1 MRHGLAAICTTLM
14 ITVATGAPAIAD
26 EVVTPVDVGTA
37 GTTTQPIEAAP
48 EPTPSPDHA
57 VVQDIQIESI
67 QVGVANTGDNLST
80 TDTPSARSNGTPATD
95 LGTGSTSAVGS
106 SDSTAIAQRVVTDL
120 HDDATADIVQI
131 SIVFN
136 IGAGMADS
144 GDNALSSG
152 ASARGDGT
160 IATGSAAAIGNSAQ
174 TYVTQ
179 GAQAQAGSGENDQV
193 RQQSATL
200 QIGLSMANSGANVIS
215 ATIMSGGLATART
228 GDATA
233 IGNLSS
239 TAIDQVVSAT
249 GRGNA
254 VLHIEQRATV
264 VNLGIAFAGTGG
276 NQVGTDF
283 SAALMRGDGDALEQL
298 LNLILPALFASAD
311 SATGPAAGTI
321 STGDA
326 TAIGNRSNTRVL
338 QMAIGKAD
346 SGSIDI
352 RQDVMVVNAGAASAT
367 TGNNSIG
374 AGDQRSALAL
384 GAQEVVSQLTSFVRS
399 MLADIN
405 QWASGSDSSSG
416 FGSRALTTR
425 FGDFDI
431 GIDRSVVASSA
442 AGTASA
448 VTTRQ
453 LAAVINLAVAR
464 SNSGG
469 NRTRVAI
476 TEPELAAVLTDP
488 SVVKVLEGTGVGAV
502 LVAGMTRPLLIV
514 TGNASATNTSV
525 LVVCQRANFAEPA
538 CLGPATAEV
547 SPPTVT
553 PSTVTPT
560 AVTPPT
566 VTPPAATPPAAA
578 PPTVPPTP
586 AAEAPTTE
594 PAAKV
599 AGPVQ
604 QSPGMRSL
612 PATGSDPS
620 RLILAAFILLLFGS
634 SLMVVSQRQT

>member
-1 MRHGLAAICTTLM
+1 MRVRHGLAAICTTLM
-14 ITVATGAPAIAD
+14 ITVVTGAPARAD
-26 EVVTPVDVGTA
+26 EVVPPVDGGTA
-37 GTTTQPIEAAP
+37 VTTTQPVEAAP
-48 EPTPSPDHA
+48 EPTSPPDHA

-80 TDTPSARSNGTPATD
+80 TDTPSAPPGSGTPATD
-95 LGTGSTSAVGS
+95 LGTGSASAVGS
-106 SDSTAIAQRVVTDL
+106 SDSTAIGQRVVTDL
-120 HDDATADIVQI
+120 HDDAKADIVQI

-136 IGAGMADS
+136 IGAAMADS
-144 GDNALSSG
+144 GNNQLSSG
-152 ASARGDGT
+152 ASARGDGFVS
-160 IATGSAAAIGNSAQ
+160 TGSAAAIGNSAD

-179 GAQAQAGSGENDQV
+179 GANAQAGSGENDQV

-200 QIGLSMANSGANVIS
+200 QLGLSMANSGANVIS
-215 ATIMSGGLATART
+215 ATLTTGGPATART
-228 GDATA
+228 GTATA
-233 IGNLSS
+233 VGNLSS
-239 TAIDQVVSAT
+239 TAIDQVVSAS

-276 NQVGTDF
+276 NQVGSDF
-283 SAALMRGDGDALEQL
+283 SAALRRGDEDALDQL
-298 LNLILPALFASAD
+298 LNLILPALLASAD
-311 SATGPAAGTI
+311 SASGPGAGTV

-338 QMAIGKAD
+338 QMAVGEAD
-346 SGSIDI
+346 SGSVDI

-374 AGDQRSALAL
+374 AGDRRSALAP
-384 GAQEVVSQLTSFVRS
+384 GAQEIVSQLTSFVRS

-442 AGTASA
+442 SGTASA

-464 SNSGG
+464 ANSGG
-469 NRTRVAI
+469 NRTSVAI
-476 TEPELAAVLTDP
+476 TEPDLAAVFTDP
-488 SVVKVLEGTGVGAV
+488 SVVTALEGTGAGAV

-514 TGNASATNTSV
+514 TGNATATNTSI
-525 LVVCQRANFAEPA
+525 LVVCQRADFAELA
-538 CLGPATAEV
+538 CLGPTTGETSPPDTQPPAATQPSATQP
-547 SPPTVT
+547 SAAQPSAAAPTVT
-553 PSTVTPT
+553 P
-560 AVTPPT
+560 
-566 VTPPAATPPAAA
+566 
-578 PPTVPPTP
+578 TP
-586 AAEAPTTE
+586 AAIAPATE
-594 PAAKV
+594 PAPQI
-599 AGPVQ
+599 AGPVRR
-604 QSPGMRSL
+604 SAEVVSL

-620 RLILAAFILLLFGS
+620 RLILAAFALLLLGS
-634 SLMVVSQRQT
+634 SLMVVSRRAT

>member
-1 MRHGLAAICTTLM
+1 MRVRHGLAAICATLM
-14 ITVATGAPAIAD
+14 ITVATGAPARAD
-26 EVVTPVDVGTA
+26 EVVPPVDGGTA
-37 GTTTQPIEAAP
+37 VTTTQPIEAAP
-48 EPTPSPDHA
+48 EPTTPPDHA

-80 TDTPSARSNGTPATD
+80 TDTPSAPESGTPATD
-95 LGTGSTSAVGS
+95 LGTGSASAVGS
-106 SDSTAIAQRVVTDL
+106 SDSTAIGQRVVTDL
-120 HDDATADIVQI
+120 HDDAKADIVQI

-136 IGAGMADS
+136 IGAAMADS
-144 GDNALSSG
+144 GNNQLSSG
-152 ASARGDGT
+152 ASARGDGFVS
-160 IATGSAAAIGNSAQ
+160 TGSAAAIGNSAD

-179 GAQAQAGSGENDQV
+179 GANAQAGSGENDQV

-200 QIGLSMANSGANVIS
+200 QLGLSMANSGANVIS
-215 ATIMSGGLATART
+215 ATLTTGGPATART
-228 GDATA
+228 GTATA
-233 IGNLSS
+233 VGNLSS
-239 TAIDQVVSAT
+239 TAIDQVVSAS

-276 NQVGTDF
+276 NQVGSDF
-283 SAALMRGDGDALEQL
+283 SAALRRGDEDALDQL
-298 LNLILPALFASAD
+298 LNLILPALLASAD
-311 SATGPAAGTI
+311 SASGPGAGTV

-338 QMAIGKAD
+338 QMAVGEAD
-346 SGSIDI
+346 SGSVDI

-374 AGDQRSALAL
+374 AGDRRSALAP
-384 GAQEVVSQLTSFVRS
+384 GAQEIVSQLTSFVRS

-405 QWASGSDSSSG
+405 QWASGSDSGSG

-442 AGTASA
+442 TGTASA

-464 SNSGG
+464 ANSGG
-469 NRTRVAI
+469 NRTSVAI
-476 TEPELAAVLTDP
+476 TEPDLAAVFTDP
-488 SVVKVLEGTGVGAV
+488 SVVTALEGTGAGAV

-525 LVVCQRANFAEPA
+525 LVVCQRADFAELA
-538 CLGPATAEV
+538 CLGPTTGETSPPDTQPATQPSATQP
-547 SPPTVT
+547 SAAAPTVT
-553 PSTVTPT
+553 P
-560 AVTPPT
+560 
-566 VTPPAATPPAAA
+566 
-578 PPTVPPTP
+578 TP
-586 AAEAPTTE
+586 AAIAPATE
-594 PAAKV
+594 PAPQI
-599 AGPVQ
+599 AGPVRR
-604 QSPGMRSL
+604 SAEVVSL

-620 RLILAAFILLLFGS
+620 RLILAAFVLLLLGS
-634 SLMVVSQRQT
+634 SLMVVSRRAT

>member
-1 MRHGLAAICTTLM
+1 
-14 ITVATGAPAIAD
+14 
-26 EVVTPVDVGTA
+26 
-37 GTTTQPIEAAP
+37 
-48 EPTPSPDHA
+48 

-80 TDTPSARSNGTPATD
+80 TDTPSAPGSGTSATD
-95 LGTGSTSAVGS
+95 LGTGSASAVGS
-106 SDSTAIAQRVVTDL
+106 SDSTAIGQRVVTDL
-120 HDDATADIVQI
+120 HDDAKADIVQI

-136 IGAGMADS
+136 IGAAMADS
-144 GDNALSSG
+144 GNNALSSG
-152 ASARGDGT
+152 ASARGDGS
-160 IATGSAAAIGNSAQ
+160 ISTGSAAAIGNSAD

-179 GAQAQAGSGENDQV
+179 GANAQAGSGENDQV

-200 QIGLSMANSGANVIS
+200 QLGLSMANSGANVIS
-215 ATIMSGGLATART
+215 ATLTTGGPATART
-228 GDATA
+228 GEATA

-276 NQVGTDF
+276 NQVGSDF
-283 SAALMRGDGDALEQL
+283 SAALRRGDEDALDQL

-311 SATGPAAGTI
+311 GASDPGAGTV

-338 QMAIGKAD
+338 QMAVGEAD
-346 SGSIDI
+346 SGSVDI

-374 AGDQRSALAL
+374 AGDQRSALAP
-384 GAQEVVSQLTSFVRS
+384 GAQEIVSQLTSFVRS

-431 GIDRSVVASSA
+431 GIDRSVVASSG

-469 NRTRVAI
+469 NRTSVAI
-476 TEPELAAVLTDP
+476 TEPELAAVFTDP
-488 SVVKVLEGTGVGAV
+488 SVVTALEGTGAGAV

-525 LVVCQRANFAEPA
+525 LVVCQRADFAELA
-538 CLGPATAEV
+538 CLGPTTGETSPPDTQPPASQPPATQPPATQA
-547 SPPTVT
+547 SAAAPTVT
-553 PSTVTPT
+553 PT
-560 AVTPPT
+560 
-566 VTPPAATPPAAA
+566 PAATAPA
-578 PPTVPPTP
+578 
-586 AAEAPTTE
+586 TE
-594 PAAKV
+594 PARQI
-599 AGPVQ
+599 AGPVRR
-604 QSPGMRSL
+604 SAEVVSL

-620 RLILAAFILLLFGS
+620 RLILAAFALLLLGS
-634 SLMVVSQRQT
+634 SLMVVSRRAT

>member
-1 MRHGLAAICTTLM
+1 MRVRHGLAAICATLM
-14 ITVATGAPAIAD
+14 ITVVTGAPARAD
-26 EVVTPVDVGTA
+26 EVVPPVDGGTA
-37 GTTTQPIEAAP
+37 VTTTQPVEAAP
-48 EPTPSPDHA
+48 EPTSPPDHA

-80 TDTPSARSNGTPATD
+80 TDTPSAPPGSGTPATD
-95 LGTGSTSAVGS
+95 LGTGSASAVGS
-106 SDSTAIAQRVVTDL
+106 SDSTAIGQRVVTDL
-120 HDDATADIVQI
+120 HDDAKADIVQI

-136 IGAGMADS
+136 IGAAMADS
-144 GDNALSSG
+144 GNNQLSSG
-152 ASARGDGT
+152 ASARGDGFVS
-160 IATGSAAAIGNSAQ
+160 TGSAAAIGNSAD

-179 GAQAQAGSGENDQV
+179 GANARAESGENDQV

-200 QIGLSMANSGANVIS
+200 QLGLSMANSGANVIS
-215 ATIMSGGLATART
+215 ATLTTGGPATART
-228 GDATA
+228 GTATA
-233 IGNLSS
+233 VGNLSS
-239 TAIDQVVSAT
+239 TAIDQVVSAS

-276 NQVGTDF
+276 NQVGSDF
-283 SAALMRGDGDALEQL
+283 SAALRRGDEDALDQL
-298 LNLILPALFASAD
+298 LNLILPALLASAD
-311 SATGPAAGTI
+311 SASGPGAGTV

-338 QMAIGKAD
+338 QMAVGEAD
-346 SGSIDI
+346 SGSVDI

-374 AGDQRSALAL
+374 AGDRRSALAP
-384 GAQEVVSQLTSFVRS
+384 GAQEIVSQLTSFVRS

-442 AGTASA
+442 TGTASA

-464 SNSGG
+464 ANSGG
-469 NRTRVAI
+469 NRTSVAI
-476 TEPELAAVLTDP
+476 TEPDLAAVFTDP
-488 SVVKVLEGTGVGAV
+488 SVVTALEGTGAGAV

-514 TGNASATNTSV
+514 TGNATATNTSI
-525 LVVCQRANFAEPA
+525 LVVCQRADFAELA
-538 CLGPATAEV
+538 CLGPTTGET
-547 SPPTVT
+547 SPPDTQ
-553 PSTVTPT
+553 
-560 AVTPPT
+560 
-566 VTPPAATPPAAA
+566 PPAATQPSATQPSAAQPSAAA
-578 PPTVPPTP
+578 PPVTPTP
-586 AAEAPTTE
+586 AAIAPATE
-594 PAAKV
+594 PEPQI
-599 AGPVQ
+599 AGPARRSAEV
-604 QSPGMRSL
+604 MSL

-620 RLILAAFILLLFGS
+620 RLILAAFALLLLGS
-634 SLMVVSQRQT
+634 SLMVVSRRAT

>member
-1 MRHGLAAICTTLM
+1 MRVRHGLAAICATLM
-14 ITVATGAPAIAD
+14 ITVATGAPARAD
-26 EVVTPVDVGTA
+26 EVVPPVDGGTA
-37 GTTTQPIEAAP
+37 VTTTQPIEAAP
-48 EPTPSPDHA
+48 EPTTPPDHA

-80 TDTPSARSNGTPATD
+80 TDTPSAPPGSGTPATD
-95 LGTGSTSAVGS
+95 LGTGSASAVGS
-106 SDSTAIAQRVVTDL
+106 SDSTAIGQRVVTDL
-120 HDDATADIVQI
+120 HDDAKADIVQI

-136 IGAGMADS
+136 IGAAMADS
-144 GDNALSSG
+144 GNNQLSSG
-152 ASARGDGT
+152 ASARGDGFVS
-160 IATGSAAAIGNSAQ
+160 TGSAAAIGNSAD

-179 GAQAQAGSGENDQV
+179 GANARAESGENDQV

-200 QIGLSMANSGANVIS
+200 QLGLSMANSGANVIS
-215 ATIMSGGLATART
+215 ATLTTGGPATART
-228 GDATA
+228 GTATA
-233 IGNLSS
+233 VGNLSS
-239 TAIDQVVSAT
+239 TAIDQVVSAS

-276 NQVGTDF
+276 NQVGSDF
-283 SAALMRGDGDALEQL
+283 SAALRRGDEDALDQL
-298 LNLILPALFASAD
+298 LNLILPALLASAD
-311 SATGPAAGTI
+311 SASGPGAGTV

-338 QMAIGKAD
+338 QMAVGEAD
-346 SGSIDI
+346 SGSVDI

-374 AGDQRSALAL
+374 AGDRRSALAP
-384 GAQEVVSQLTSFVRS
+384 GAQEIVSQLTSFVRS

-405 QWASGSDSSSG
+405 QWASGSDSGSG

-442 AGTASA
+442 TGTASA

-464 SNSGG
+464 ANSGG
-469 NRTRVAI
+469 NRTSVAI
-476 TEPELAAVLTDP
+476 TEPDLAAVFTDP
-488 SVVKVLEGTGVGAV
+488 SVVTALEGTGAGAV

-525 LVVCQRANFAEPA
+525 LVVCQRANFAELA
-538 CLGPATAEV
+538 CLGPTTGETSPPDTQPATQPSATQP
-547 SPPTVT
+547 SAAAPTVT
-553 PSTVTPT
+553 P
-560 AVTPPT
+560 
-566 VTPPAATPPAAA
+566 
-578 PPTVPPTP
+578 TP
-586 AAEAPTTE
+586 AAIAPATE
-594 PAAKV
+594 PAPQI
-599 AGPVQ
+599 AGPVRR
-604 QSPGMRSL
+604 SAEVVSL

-620 RLILAAFILLLFGS
+620 RLILAAFVLLLLGS
-634 SLMVVSQRQT
+634 SLMVVSRRAT